1 MSISKIDK
9 SNTKWSFAF
18 WLVQL
23 IGWGGVSYLGYLFS
37 PTEGGWRDSS
47 YFAFAIWAGLFIGL
61 FATGLL
67 RAYLKR
73 NVLLDKFDSKEL
85 KKVVG
90 AIIIATIIYAGLSYG
105 TGFLKGYF
113 DLEKVEVPKMY
124 ENLGLGFVI
133 FNSFMTIFVWTIF
146 YMSVK
151 IAFKLNANR
160 LERAELNATIR
171 QAQLNTL
178 KGQINPHFMFNSLN
192 NIRGLMLEDVD
203 KSRDMLTKLS
213 EMLRYSLTK
222 NDVNAI
228 ALEEELEMIDN
239 YISLSKIQFED
250 RLEFVQEIA
259 PETLKTSIPPMTIQ
273 LLVENAAKHGISN
286 LKDGGIIKL
295 TTKHVDDHLEIEV
308 NNTGK
313 LKIDS
318 KSTQLG
324 LKNIKQRLRLLYGE
338 RASFSLEEMGNEV
351 LAKIKIPLT

>member
-1 MSISKIDK
+1 MERKKTSL
-9 SNTKWSFAF
+9 KWSIAF
-18 WLVQL
+18 WATQL
-23 IGWGGVSYLGYLFS
+23 IGWGGISYIGYLFT
-37 PTEGGWRDSS
+37 PTDGGWRDSS
-47 YFAFAIWAGLFIGL
+47 FFAFALWAGLVIGL
-61 FATGLL
+61 FTTGLL

-73 NVLLDKFDSKEL
+73 KVLLDNFDSKEL
-85 KKVVG
+85 LKVVG
-90 AIIIATIIYAGLSYG
+90 AVIVATIIYAGLSYG

-133 FNSFMTIFVWTIF
+133 FNSFMTILVWTIF

-160 LERAELNATIR
+160 LERSELNATIR

-228 ALEEELEMIDN
+228 ALEEELEMVDN

-250 RLEFVQEIA
+250 RLQFIQEIES
-259 PETLKTSIPPMTIQ
+259 ETLKIPIPPMIIQ
-273 LLVENAAKHGISN
+273 LLIENAAKHGISN

-295 TTKHVDDHLEIEV
+295 ITKVVDRNLEIYV
-308 NNTGK
+308 SNTGK
-313 LKIDS
+313 LQIDS

-324 LKNIKQRLRLLYGE
+324 LKNIKQRLRLLYGNE
-338 RASFSLEEMGNEV
+338 AIFSLEEINDEV
-351 LAKIKIPLT
+351 LATIKIPLT

>member
-1 MSISKIDK
+1 MKQQK
-9 SNTKWSFAF
+9 SNTNWNLAF
-18 WLVQL
+18 WSVQL
-23 IGWGGVSYLGYLFS
+23 IGWGGISYLGYLFT

-47 YFAFAIWAGLFIGL
+47 YFVFAMWAGLIIGL
-61 FATGLL
+61 FVTGLL

-73 NVLLDKFDSKEL
+73 KVLLDNFDAKEL
-85 KKVVG
+85 IRVIGAVVV
-90 AIIIATIIYAGLSYG
+90 ATILYGGLNYG

-113 DLEKVEVPKMY
+113 DLEKVEIPKMY

-133 FNSFMTIFVWTIF
+133 FNALMTILVWTIF

-160 LERAELNATIR
+160 LERAELNATLR

-192 NIRGLMLEDVD
+192 NIRGLMLEDVE

-228 ALEEELEMIDN
+228 DLEEELEMVDN
-239 YISLSKIQFED
+239 YIALSKIQFEK
-250 RLEFVQEIA
+250 RLEFIKEIDQK
-259 PETLKTSIPPMTIQ
+259 TLKIPIPPMIVQ

-286 LKDGGIIKL
+286 LKEGGSIKL
-295 TTKHVDDHLEIEV
+295 IAQLIDNNLEIWV
-308 NNTGK
+308 SNSGK
-313 LKIDS
+313 LLIDS
-318 KSTQLG
+318 ESTQLG
-324 LKNIKQRLRLLYGE
+324 LNNIKQRLRLLYGK
-338 RASFSLEEMGNEV
+338 AATFSLEEENDQVM
-351 LAKIKIPLT
+351 AKIKIPLT

>member
-1 MSISKIDK
+1 MQLKKSSSKW
-9 SNTKWSFAF
+9 NFAF
-18 WLVQL
+18 WAVQL
-23 IGWGGVSYLGYLFS
+23 IGWGGISYIGYLFS

-47 YFAFAIWAGLFIGL
+47 FFAFALWAGLFIGL
-61 FATGLL
+61 FVTGIL

-73 NVLLDKFDSKEL
+73 KVLLDNFDSKEL
-85 KKVVG
+85 IRVFG
-90 AIIIATIIYAGLSYG
+90 AVIVATVIYAALSYG

-113 DLEKVEVPKMY
+113 DLEKIEVPKMY
-124 ENLGLGFVI
+124 ENLGLGFLI
-133 FNSFMTIFVWTIF
+133 FNAFMTIGVWTIF

-160 LERAELNATIR
+160 LERSELNATVR

-228 ALEEELEMIDN
+228 DLEQELEMVDN
-239 YISLSKIQFED
+239 YIALSKIQFED
-250 RLEFVQEIA
+250 RLEFIKEID
-259 PETLKTSIPPMTIQ
+259 PETLKTPIPPMIIQ
-273 LLVENAAKHGISN
+273 LLIENAAKHGISN
-286 LKDGGIIKL
+286 LKEGGRIKL
-295 TTKHVDDHLEIEV
+295 ATKATDGNLEIYV
-308 NNTGK
+308 YNTGK
-313 LKIDS
+313 LQIDS

-324 LKNIKQRLRLLYGE
+324 LKNIKQRLRLLYGNE
-338 RASFSLEEMGNEV
+338 ATFSLEEINGEV
-351 LAKIKIPLT
+351 KALIKIPRI